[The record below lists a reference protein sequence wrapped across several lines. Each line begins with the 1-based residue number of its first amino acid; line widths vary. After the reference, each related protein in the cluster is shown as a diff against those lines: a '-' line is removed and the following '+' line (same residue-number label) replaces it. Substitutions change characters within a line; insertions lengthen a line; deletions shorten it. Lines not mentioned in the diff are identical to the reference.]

1 VANPYFQCKQFI
13 VHQQY
18 TSMKVCTDAC
28 LFGAWV
34 ANTAIAT
41 RASSILDI
49 GTGTGILS
57 LMLAQKCPANTFIT
71 SLEIEPQAAAES
83 KSNFEGSLWKER
95 MSVHHQSL
103 QDFTSEYT
111 QEGFDLIISNPPFYE
126 GDLKSPDENKNTASH
141 STHLPWATLVQNAAA
156 LLKKEGHFF
165 VLVPTLR
172 AYTMQKLAETNGLF
186 LQAEILIYHNTKH
199 LPFRSFLQFSKI
211 KPDQIMR
218 EKIVIKD
225 AENQYQPAFI
235 ELLKDYYL
243 FL

>member
-41 RASSILDI
+41 RASSVLDI

-141 STHLPWATLVQNAAA
+141 STHLPWATLVQNAAT

-172 AYTMQKLAETNGLF
+172 AYTMQKLAEINGLF
-186 LQAEILIYHNTKH
+186 LHTEVLIYHNAKH
-199 LPFRSFLQFSKI
+199 LPFRSFLQFSKK
-211 KPDQIMR
+211 KPDQIIR

-225 AENQYQPAFI
+225 AENQYQHAFI